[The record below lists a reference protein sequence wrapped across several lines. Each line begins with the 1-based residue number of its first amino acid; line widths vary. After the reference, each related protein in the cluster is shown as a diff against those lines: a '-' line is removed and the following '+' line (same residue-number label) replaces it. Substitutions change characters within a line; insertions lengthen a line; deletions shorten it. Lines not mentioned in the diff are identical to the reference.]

1 MIADE
6 VVATRGMPTVH
17 ELHSTPFTT
26 RVVEMRIGVDGWC
39 MELVAVTW
47 LNCGF
52 RALITAV

>member
-1 MIADE
+1 M
-6 VVATRGMPTVH
+6 RSSLGGMPTVH